1 MQAAI
6 WFFSDR
12 YVLNTSDP
20 LHDPSVAIVNH
31 IISQGPLIQPPP
43 PSLTLTP
50 SQVSG
55 PAGACSD
62 RSRSPRDHATRHRHR
77 DGREHVLR
85 PRRAR

>member
-20 LHDPSVAIVNH
+20 LHNTVVEIVNH
-31 IISQGPLIQPPP
+31 VRSAGPLVQPPP

-50 SQVSG
+50 S
-55 PAGACSD
+55 
-62 RSRSPRDHATRHRHR
+62 HR
-77 DGREHVLR
+77 ER
-85 PRRAR
+85 PRR